1 MNSNDQTPNRQL
13 IATHMLIACGPS
25 GVGKSTLLTHL
36 LSSRPTCTLSRS
48 TTTRAPRGNEQN
60 GVEYDFVDVDTF
72 RARIE
77 AGAFAEY
84 ADVFGNY
91 YGTPHAMIHDAIAE
105 GKDVLFD
112 IDIQG
117 ARNLKAQYPGAWCIA
132 IAPPSFEILEQ
143 RLRSRGTDAADVIE
157 KRLAKA
163 RFELSQENLF
173 DFVLVNDKLE
183 QAYDDIC
190 RIYDVMRQ
198 RALRVKIL

>member
-1 MNSNDQTPNRQL
+1 MNSNATLPSRKI

-36 LSSRPTCTLSRS
+36 LSQRPTCTLSRS

-60 GVEYDFVDVDTF
+60 GVEYDFVDVETF
-72 RARIE
+72 RSRIE

-91 YGTPHAMIHDAIAE
+91 YGTPHAMIHDAISE

-132 IAPPSFEILEQ
+132 IAPPSFEVLEH
-143 RLRSRGTDAADVIE
+143 RLRSRGTDANDVIGH
-157 KRLAKA
+157 RLAKA
-163 RFELSQENLF
+163 RFELSQEDVF
-173 DFVLVNDKLE
+173 DFVLINDKL
-183 QAYDDIC
+183 DDACQNIC

-198 RALRVKIL
+198 RAERVTIL